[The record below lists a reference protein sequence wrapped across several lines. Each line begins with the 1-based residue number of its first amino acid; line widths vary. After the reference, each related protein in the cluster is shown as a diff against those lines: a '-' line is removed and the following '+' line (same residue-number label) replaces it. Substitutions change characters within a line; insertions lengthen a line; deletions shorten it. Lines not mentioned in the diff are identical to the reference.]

1 MAYKI
6 AERVRER
13 TSTTGTGPIEL
24 NGVISP
30 NYRTFVEG
38 IGDGNTTRYCL
49 LSGNGVDWEIGDN
62 ALVTNGSPDTI
73 TRSVVFSYIGGVLG
87 TDPINLV
94 GESRVFCP
102 LPADVSNPF
111 INKGFWNAE
120 SSYDRNNVVSYGPI
134 RYVATEFIPGAP
146 GDPPTLDG
154 SAKHNGATDSAPITL
169 ELTTSLP
176 GDKIVVLIAVK
187 GAFTALPTAAGLSFT
202 ERGMEFAGVPI
213 RGSAGG
219 FTIQEFIAYA
229 ADPLVAKEITIT
241 PSGNTDFSAVAFG
254 VNLANFV
261 YPFDTNSDLIPASAA
276 GNSVGLT
283 TDGSKLFIWFADI
296 SDDIAFD
303 PTAAPTDFTLMQS
316 CTYVPAQMGVSGR
329 TVTTQQ
335 LGVTLTGSATA
346 ADLAWVDVMTSG
358 NAPPNVDPR
367 WVPLSEGSDLETN
380 TPAQNDILIYDETAL
395 KFINVRPL
403 RIISF
408 GGDPAA
414 LLTADQELF
423 YHRFAFDFTIPAD
436 FADYLGASTTFGGTA
451 LAADGDVVL
460 RVQRSTSS
468 PLTFEDVAELTIG
481 DGTVNLSVLDTSGA
495 PVEFAKFEV
504 LRILA
509 PTVPDSGLKG
519 VYGSIVGFET

>member
-1 MAYKI
+1 MPYVLND
-6 AERVRER
+6 RVREK
-13 TSTTGTGPIEL
+13 TLTTGTGTLELAGPIVG
-24 NGVISP
+24 NQI
-30 NYRTFVEG
+30 TFVTG
-38 IGDGNTTRYCL
+38 IGDGNTTRYML
-49 LSGNGVDWEIGDN
+49 LSGNGVDWEDGVGTVAAGD
-62 ALVTNGSPDTI
+62 PDTLA
-73 TRSVVFSYIGGVLG
+73 RSVVQSCIGGVLG
-87 TDPINLV
+87 TSLIDLAGV
-94 GESRVFCP
+94 SRVFCFS
-102 LPADVSNPF
+102 PAESANPF
-111 INKGFWNAE
+111 VNKGSWNAE
-120 SSYDRNNVVSYGPI
+120 DSYDRNNVVTWGPV
-134 RYVATEFIPGAP
+134 RYVASEFIPGAP
-146 GDPPTLDG
+146 GDPPVIDG
-154 SAKHNGATDSAPITL
+154 HAKHNGTTSGSSVSFD
-169 ELTTSLP
+169 LTTSLP

-187 GAFTALPTAAGLSFT
+187 GAFTALPSAAGLSFT

-229 ADPLVAKEITIT
+229 ADPLVAEEITIT

-283 TDGSKLFIWFADI
+283 TDGAKLFIWFADI

-303 PTAAPTDFTLMQS
+303 SSAVPTDFTAIEGT
-316 CTYVPAQMGVSGR
+316 TYVPAQMGVSGR
-329 TVTTQQ
+329 TVTAQQ
-335 LGVTLTGSATA
+335 LGVTLTGSASA

-367 WVPLSEGSDLETN
+367 WVPLSESSDLESN
-380 TPAQNDILIYDETAL
+380 EPAQNDILVYDETAL

-403 RIISF
+403 RVLGF
-408 GGDPAA
+408 GSDPTA

-451 LAADGDVVL
+451 IAADGDVVL
-460 RVQRSTSS
+460 RVQRSTIS
-468 PLTFEDVAELTIG
+468 PLVFEDVAELTIG
-481 DGTVNLSVLDTSGA
+481 DGTVNLSSLDTSGVPIA
-495 PVEFAKFEV
+495 FAKFEV